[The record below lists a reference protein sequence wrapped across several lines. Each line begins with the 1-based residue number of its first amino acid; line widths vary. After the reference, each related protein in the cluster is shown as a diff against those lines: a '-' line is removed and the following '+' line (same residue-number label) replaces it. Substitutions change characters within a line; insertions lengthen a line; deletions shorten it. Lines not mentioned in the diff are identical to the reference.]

1 MKIYFL
7 SSLPATLT
15 LNETYFGFTDTF
27 ERFAEISLKD
37 NIFVRFT
44 PQNALPISFFLT
56 EDIRFTPPNGVEVY
70 LLRDG
75 IALYA
80 RDFPPSDFT
89 LRPLAQE
96 RVGNLLATLVMQGHL
111 QLMLQ
116 SPDGFFVATLPPAF
130 EKSTLSFHGD
140 FLFVETQN
148 RLTIFNARGENVFM
162 ENILSYE
169 ERDGELNALLPLS
182 DRFQRTAKCSYRL
195 SGTTC
200 TRTQFTIQQA
210 QLSEHTADELIPYA
224 FFESVL
230 IGANFEHLLC
240 DELASKKD
248 KLVQFLGKFESVI
261 LTEEPNTCGLIRKK
275 DERLFETAYF
285 TVTLENG
292 KIVDIRG

>member
-7 SSLPATLT
+7 SSQPATLT
-15 LNETYFGFTDTF
+15 LNEAYFGFTDTF

-37 NIFVRFT
+37 NIFVRFS

-56 EDIRFTPPNGVEVY
+56 EDIRFTPPKGVEVY

-89 LRPLAQE
+89 LRPIAQLRE
-96 RVGNLLATLVMQGHL
+96 KNTLATLVMQGHL
-111 QLMLQ
+111 QLLLQ

-130 EKSTLSFHGD
+130 ENSTLSFHNH
-140 FLFVETQN
+140 FLFLETPSA
-148 RLTIFNARGENVFM
+148 LAIYNARAERVFM

-169 ERDGELNALLPLS
+169 ERDGELNAVLPLS
-182 DRFQRTAKCSYRL
+182 DRLQRTAKCSYLL
-195 SGTTC
+195 SDTTC

-210 QLSEHTADELIPYA
+210 QLSENTADELIPYA

-240 DELASKKD
+240 DDLLPQKD
-248 KLVQFLGKFESVI
+248 KLVQFLGNFESVI
-261 LTEEPNTCGLIRKK
+261 LTEDANTCGLIRKK
-275 DERLFETAYF
+275 GERLFEASYF
-285 TVTLENG
+285 TVTLQNG
-292 KIVDIRG
+292 KISDIRG

>member
-15 LNETYFGFTDTF
+15 LNEAYFGFTDTF

-89 LRPLAQE
+89 LRPLAQV
-96 RVGNLLATLVMQGHL
+96 RAGNLLATLVMQGRL
-111 QLMLQ
+111 QLVMQ

-130 EKSTLSFHGD
+130 EKSNLSFHGD

-148 RLTIFNARGENVFM
+148 RLAIFNARGEKVFM

-182 DRFQRTAKCSYRL
+182 DRFQRTAKCSYLL

-210 QLSEHTADELIPYA
+210 KLNENTADELIPYA

-230 IGANFEHLLC
+230 IGANFEDLLC
-240 DELASKKD
+240 DELLPQKD
-248 KLVQFLGKFESVI
+248 KLLQFLGDFESVI
-261 LTEEPNTCGLIRKK
+261 LTEDASTCGLIRKK
-275 DERLFETAYF
+275 GERLFETAYF
-285 TVTLENG
+285 TVTLQNG
-292 KIVDIRG
+292 KIADIRG

>member
-15 LNETYFGFTDTF
+15 LNEAYFGFTDTF

-89 LRPLAQE
+89 LRPLAQV
-96 RVGNLLATLVMQGHL
+96 RAGNLLATLVMQGRL
-111 QLMLQ
+111 QLVMQ

-140 FLFVETQN
+140 FLFVETQD
-148 RLTIFNARGENVFM
+148 RLAIFNARGEKVFM

-182 DRFQRTAKCSYRL
+182 DRFQRTAKCSYLL

-210 QLSEHTADELIPYA
+210 KLNENTADELIPYA

-230 IGANFEHLLC
+230 IGANFEDLLC
-240 DELASKKD
+240 DELLPQKD
-248 KLVQFLGKFESVI
+248 KLLQFLGDFESVI

-275 DERLFETAYF
+275 GERLFETAYF
-285 TVTLENG
+285 TVTLQNG
-292 KIVDIRG
+292 KIADIRG

>member
-15 LNETYFGFTDTF
+15 LNETYFGFTDNF

-56 EDIRFTPPNGVEVY
+56 EDIRFTPPKGVEVY

-89 LRPLAQE
+89 LRPIAQI
-96 RVGNLLATLVMQGHL
+96 RAGNLLATLVMQGRL
-111 QLMLQ
+111 QLILQ
-116 SPDGFFVATLPPAF
+116 TPDGFFVTTLPPAF
-130 EKSTLSFHGD
+130 EKSTLSFYGD
-140 FLFVETQN
+140 FLFVETPS
-148 RLTIFNARGENVFM
+148 RLAIFNARGEKVFM
-162 ENILSYE
+162 ENILSYD

-182 DRFQRTAKCSYRL
+182 DRLQRTAKCSYLL

-200 TRTQFTIQQA
+200 TRTQFIIQQA
-210 QLSEHTADELIPYA
+210 QLSENTADELIPYA

-240 DELASKKD
+240 DELLPQKD
-248 KLVQFLGKFESVI
+248 KLLQFLGNFESVI

-275 DERLFETAYF
+275 GERLFETAYF

-292 KIVDIRG
+292 KIADIRG

>member
-15 LNETYFGFTDTF
+15 LNEAYFGFTDTF

-89 LRPLAQE
+89 LRPIAQV
-96 RVGNLLATLVMQGHL
+96 RAGNLLATLVMQGRL
-111 QLMLQ
+111 QLIMQ

-148 RLTIFNARGENVFM
+148 RLAIFNARGEKVFM

-182 DRFQRTAKCSYRL
+182 DRFQRTAKCSYLL

-210 QLSEHTADELIPYA
+210 QLSEHTVDELIPYA

-292 KIVDIRG
+292 KIADIRG